1 MLYYDKTTLVCLL
14 FSCLGSIKMI
24 DFVTICFAN
33 FRKFSDSLP
42 ITHCFWPIISLQC
55 PRGSK
60 SFFSQC
66 CLHSVFPNFNFLYYT
81 LCFAVVNFLC
91 DSFPYGI
98 AFNSILGI
106 EKIQSVTSVPSRT
119 GCVPIHPNSPGLIIW
134 VLNPK

>member
-24 DFVTICFAN
+24 DYVTICFAN

-55 PRGSK
+55 PRSSK

-66 CLHSVFPNFNFLYYT
+66 YLHSVFPNFNFPYYT

-91 DSFPYGI
+91 DLFPYGI
-98 AFNSILGI
+98 ACNSILGI

-119 GCVPIHPNSPGLIIW
+119 GWLPIHPSSTGLIIW
-134 VLNPK
+134 VLNLK